1 MANTPTYLEYLKGSD
16 TSESYIWHSRFLRIL
31 EETSKPERWLL
42 KDPSHLGNLDE
53 ILSIYP
59 EAKFIHITRDPSETL
74 PSICSLTHQV
84 RRGFSNTINLNELGQ
99 QTLDFWSASNDKN
112 EKQKAYLT
120 SQKYFT
126 VQYRDLIEDPIN
138 LIKDIYRNFKFH
150 LNEDTLMSM
159 ESYIETGKKEAKA
172 KHKYTLEDYGL
183 TREEVHNKLNFD

>member
-1 MANTPTYLEYLKGSD
+1 MNY
-16 TSESYIWHSRFLRIL
+16 
-31 EETSKPERWLL
+31 
-42 KDPSHLGNLDE
+42 
-53 ILSIYP
+53 
-59 EAKFIHITRDPSETL
+59 
-74 PSICSLTHQV
+74 Q
-84 RRGFSNTINLNELGQ
+84 
-99 QTLDFWSASNDKN
+99 
-112 EKQKAYLT
+112 KQKAYLT

-126 VQYRDLIEDPIN
+126 VRYRDLIEDPIN